1 MYCVGKV
8 LGVDDEFNLCS
19 GSLIECKEYCND
31 ILVCDSEKNSS
42 GIFVWMTSCNFFL
55 KLRVFRPAMI
65 DVSKPEKD
73 LASHLLNGMHLFNP
87 AIDPEAYLHW
97 TRRVFGSVSNEK
109 IPKFTS
115 FFSRWEYTKSYWA
128 SFVYK
133 EPSLF
138 RIMFYFHCYF
148 FDHIMH
154 IWVLRNIFILPLMNG
169 LMRLNIYLAN
179 YLKEDIVRKN
189 SKSFEMW
196 MNKLILCIYA
206 ASLNLNSLF
215 CGHNIYIA

>member
-109 IPKFTS
+109 IPKITS
-115 FFSRWEYTKSYWA
+115 FFSRWEYTKSYRA
-128 SFVYK
+128 SFVQDHVLFPLLLFWPYNAHLGAPKYFYFTINEWPDEAQHLSCKLPQRRYCQK
-133 EPSLF
+133 ELQKFWNVNEQIDIMYLCSLF
-138 RIMFYFHCYF
+138 
-148 FDHIMH
+148 
-154 IWVLRNIFILPLMNG
+154 
-169 LMRLNIYLAN
+169 
-179 YLKEDIVRKN
+179 K
-189 SKSFEMW
+189 SK
-196 MNKLILCIYA
+196 
-206 ASLNLNSLF
+206 
-215 CGHNIYIA
+215 